1 MNQGSKMI
9 NLQIENPIV
18 DNFYY
23 NICDNNKQ
31 EFIDKIVDFVQIYTQ
46 NQNIYENSN
55 SEIIANFKE
64 GIEELKKIK
73 SGELKAIPIE
83 KLLDELYK

>member
-1 MNQGSKMI
+1 MV

-46 NQNIYENSN
+46 NQNIYEDSN

-64 GIEELKKIK
+64 GIEEIKKIK
-73 SGELKAIPIE
+73 SGELKAIPIQ
-83 KLLDELYK
+83 KLLDEL